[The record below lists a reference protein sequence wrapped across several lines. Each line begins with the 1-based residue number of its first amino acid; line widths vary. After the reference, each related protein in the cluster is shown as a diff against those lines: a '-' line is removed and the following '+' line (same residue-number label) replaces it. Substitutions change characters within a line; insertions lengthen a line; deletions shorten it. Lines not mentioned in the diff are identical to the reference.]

1 MHQKV
6 KLLSFIGYNRK
17 VPCAH
22 RSHLALQVD
31 RKMKKGA
38 TIKSYLIKM
47 ALILAGFKM
56 WKQSKTNPTFDYQIQ
71 YFKSLLYCTF
81 VNLYLVVWQIYLI
94 RFLCQSTA
102 QRCVQT
108 ASTRCVFKIYNV
120 TRLALLC
127 IPLETRSWKNPPLCA
142 RRCICMILF
151 LALCCTWTFS
161 FSWIFSWISS
171 PWAYVGSYFT
181 SKSPWAYIGHSFR

>member
-1 MHQKV
+1 M
-6 KLLSFIGYNRK
+6 KLYT
-17 VPCAH
+17 
-22 RSHLALQVD
+22 
-31 RKMKKGA
+31 

-127 IPLETRSWKNPPLCA
+127 IPYTRSWKNPPLCA

-151 LALCCTWTFS
+151 LALCC
-161 FSWIFSWISS
+161 IA
-171 PWAYVGSYFT
+171 PAALVGYFLESAALGPYYT
-181 SKSPWAYIGHSFR
+181 CKFKQKPLGQYSIAFWW

>member
-1 MHQKV
+1 MAII
-6 KLLSFIGYNRK
+6 LK

-127 IPLETRSWKNPPLCA
+127 IPYTRSWKNPPLCA

-151 LALCCTWTFS
+151 LALC
-161 FSWIFSWISS
+161 S
-171 PWAYVGSYFT
+171 PWAEKFILSHIFLNQQPLGLCHTRCNFLD
-181 SKSPWAYIGHSFR
+181 K

>member
-1 MHQKV
+1 M
-6 KLLSFIGYNRK
+6 
-17 VPCAH
+17 
-22 RSHLALQVD
+22 ALQVD
-31 RKMKKGA
+31 RKMKLYT

-127 IPLETRSWKNPPLCA
+127 IPYTRSWKNPPLCA

-151 LALCCTWTFS
+151 LALCC
-161 FSWIFSWISS
+161 IA
-171 PWAYVGSYFT
+171 PAALVGYFLE
-181 SKSPWAYIGHSFR
+181 SAALGPIIAGVYC

>member
-1 MHQKV
+1 
-6 KLLSFIGYNRK
+6 
-17 VPCAH
+17 
-22 RSHLALQVD
+22 
-31 RKMKKGA
+31 
-38 TIKSYLIKM
+38 
-47 ALILAGFKM
+47 M

-127 IPLETRSWKNPPLCA
+127 IPYTRSWKNPPLCA

-151 LALCCTWTFS
+151 LALCCIAPAALVGYFLES
-161 FSWIFSWISS
+161 AALG
-171 PWAYVGSYFT
+171 PVHYAYFQDYSYFT
-181 SKSPWAYIGHSFR
+181 SKSPWAYIAHLFQNTALGPMSHSSYKIQALGPI

>member
-1 MHQKV
+1 MAII
-6 KLLSFIGYNRK
+6 LK

-22 RSHLALQVD
+22 RSHLAVYQVD

-56 WKQSKTNPTFDYQIQ
+56 WKQSKTCPTFDYQIQ

-127 IPLETRSWKNPPLCA
+127 IPYTRSWKNPPLCA

-151 LALCCTWTFS
+151 LAKCS
-161 FSWIFSWISS
+161 IRPIS
-171 PWAYVGSYFT
+171 
-181 SKSPWAYIGHSFR
+181 